1 MIDYQDY
8 LNAVGVL
15 SECDFKKLLD
25 NIPTIPYIPNN
36 AELFPDMEDYEVAL
50 EILGSYIESEFNV
63 DVDSIDLDECKV
75 VCSIEDSFIDD
86 IEQLNNWLNEN
97 DWGISNY
104 EEIKQFFN
112 EKECWR
118 RSSLLQKIKGAP
130 IEQLEEFVKQLN

>member
-118 RSSLLQKIKGAP
+118 RSSLLQKIKEAP